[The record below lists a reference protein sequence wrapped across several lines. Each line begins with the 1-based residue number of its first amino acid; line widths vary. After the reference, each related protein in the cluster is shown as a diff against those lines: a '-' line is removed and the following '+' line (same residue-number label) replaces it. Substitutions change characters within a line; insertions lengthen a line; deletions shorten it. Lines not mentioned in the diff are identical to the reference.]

1 MSTMTMDYSYVQ
13 MLFWKMRGFEA
24 HSDGNRFIEWPLRCL
39 CVYLFQE
46 TKSTNDVIT
55 QPLTIPGT
63 NLRPCCKSAGNNLT
77 LSGVRKVLNCILN
90 GALVGFGL
98 KTWT

>member
-1 MSTMTMDYSYVQ
+1 
-13 MLFWKMRGFEA
+13 MLFWKMKGFKA
-24 HSDGNRFIEWPLRCL
+24 DFDGNGFIEWPLRCL

-63 NLRPCCKSAGNNLT
+63 NLRPFCKSIGNNLT
-77 LSGVRKVLNCILN
+77 LSGGQKGPQLYSKWCIS
-90 GALVGFGL
+90 GF
-98 KTWT
+98 